1 MKMEKFHMC
10 PRFENAFEL
19 LGKRWTGLIIRT
31 LLNGQNRFSDIE
43 EAIPNMSA
51 RMLTERFKELEKA
64 GIILRKVYPET
75 PVRIEYELTEKGREL
90 QNHLTIL
97 VHCLKNRDVQYYLK
111 IVLHIFCVVFFIVCV
126 VILINVP

>member
-1 MKMEKFHMC
+1 MEKFHMC

-51 RMLTERFKELEKA
+51 RMLAERFKELEKE
-64 GIILRKVYPET
+64 GIIIRKVYPET
-75 PVRIEYELTEKGREL
+75 PVRIEYELTEKGRAL
-90 QNHLTIL
+90 QSVMDEIQKWAEQWTN
-97 VHCLKNRDVQYYLK
+97 
-111 IVLHIFCVVFFIVCV
+111 
-126 VILINVP
+126 

>member
-1 MKMEKFHMC
+1 MEKYHMC

-31 LLNGQNRFSDIE
+31 LLSGQNRFSDIE

-51 RMLTERFKELEKA
+51 RMLTERFKELEKE

-75 PVRIEYELTEKGREL
+75 PVRIEYELTEKGRDL
-90 QNHLTIL
+90 QSAMDEIQKWAEKWN
-97 VHCLKNRDVQYYLK
+97 
-111 IVLHIFCVVFFIVCV
+111 
-126 VILINVP
+126 